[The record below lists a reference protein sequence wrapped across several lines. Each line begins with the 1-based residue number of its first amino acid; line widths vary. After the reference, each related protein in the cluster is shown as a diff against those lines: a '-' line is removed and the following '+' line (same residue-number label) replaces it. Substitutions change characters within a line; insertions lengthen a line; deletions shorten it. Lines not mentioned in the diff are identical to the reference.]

1 MRCPHVNF
9 YISYITHNVTELRPR
24 CVVAILIQP
33 YVIIVFFYCDTLL
46 LRINCFYTSLLPI
59 ISCYTSSLVSLFSFS
74 RVCWCRVVCA
84 SPLFL
89 LIFANFG
96 NIADFAPPL
105 TSEWGTLLWHITPF
119 SVHCY
124 CASRKYYYES
134 GTLCIFKLILIYVTG
149 NHLYC
154 CTSLYGTS
162 HLSLCIITARHG
174 DFTMSLVRHVY
185 SNLY

>member
-1 MRCPHVNF
+1 MTRRRCKSIVSTRHCCLIF
-9 YISYITHNVTELRPR
+9 LVTRR
-24 CVVAILIQP
+24 
-33 YVIIVFFYCDTLL
+33 LL
-46 LRINCFYTSLLPI
+46 FHCF
-59 ISCYTSSLVSLFSFS
+59 FS

-89 LIFANFG
+89 LIVNFFG
-96 NIADFAPPL
+96 NFADFAPPL
-105 TSEWGTLLWHITPF
+105 TSELDTLLWHITPF

-124 CASRKYYYES
+124 CASWKYYYES
-134 GTLCIFKLILIYVTG
+134 DTPCVIKLILIYVTG

-162 HLSLCIITARHG
+162 HLSLCIVTARHG
-174 DFTMSLVRHVY
+174 DITMSLVRHVY